1 MLCLF
6 TMLKREVITTLISGT
21 TMNLK
26 KILGQG
32 FILGL
37 ATFYTSLAFSY
48 SIERVKTEEVGKT
61 VTIGGTVIPYK
72 EVTLSAQL
80 PGRIQYIFGEEGDI
94 VKEDDVLVSIDDDD
108 LRAKRRQAVAALKQA
123 ETNLKNAQVQYSKE
137 LWSPRSDDI
146 NQMPGMGM
154 PSMFD
159 KFFTRNVGDAM
170 GYGDKDLDRR
180 VDLFNQSSNVSKA
193 QSGVLQAQAAIDQLD
208 SKLRDTKSVSP
219 FDGVITKKFVE
230 LGDTVQPGTPLVRIA
245 QTEFLRI
252 RAEIPARL
260 VPGLERGKFVDARL
274 DVGNTYVKA
283 RVSQIYPVA
292 DKQRHTV
299 TVKFDL
305 PKGIPGGPGMY
316 AEIMIPDVNVQSKP
330 FPVISK
336 DAIIYRGSLPY
347 VFVYD
352 EAKGAELR
360 IVRAGSQV
368 AKDKVT
374 ILSGIKDGE
383 QVIVNPPADI
393 KPGWRPDKV

>member
-1 MLCLF
+1 
-6 TMLKREVITTLISGT
+6 
-21 TMNLK
+21 MNLK

-123 ETNLKNAQVQYSKE
+123 ETNLENARVQYSKE

-159 KFFTRNVGDAM
+159 KFFTRNIGDAM
-170 GYGDKDLDRR
+170 GYGDKSLDRR

-316 AEIMIPDVNVQSKP
+316 AEIMIPDINIQSKP

-336 DAIIYRGSLPY
+336 NAIIYRGSLPY

-360 IVRAGSQV
+360 IVRAGSEV

>member
-1 MLCLF
+1 
-6 TMLKREVITTLISGT
+6 
-21 TMNLK
+21 MNLK